1 MRSELATQLSCES
14 CGCREALVVS
24 VYIISVMEHIDD
36 GTTTCLRRAGST
48 SKSGRL
54 RFPCIMSTV
63 VAIEQR
69 NEEKLQDSLFVSIVT
84 LMEGVAGLLLAIIA
98 LVVGTW

>member
-1 MRSELATQLSCES
+1 
-14 CGCREALVVS
+14 
-24 VYIISVMEHIDD
+24 
-36 GTTTCLRRAGST
+36 
-48 SKSGRL
+48 
-54 RFPCIMSTV
+54 MSTV